1 MRFILASE
9 SPRRKELLASIG
21 IDFETLPSSVP
32 ELDGNG
38 SYSPHVPF
46 LNAILKAETVALK
59 HPDALVLGA
68 DTVIEFEN
76 KIMGKPRD
84 MSEACEMLMTLS
96 GKKHNVTTAVCL
108 RNILF
113 RVESVFCETTV
124 VEFNAFE
131 RDTAEKYISSV
142 HTLDKAGAYAIQ
154 ELGSLL
160 VKNIRGPEDNV
171 IGLPRKKLRK
181 SIYACGF
188 GSLITKDE
196 PPVKAVSQ

>member
-9 SPRRKELLASIG
+9 SPRRKELLSSIG
-21 IDFETLPSSVP
+21 IVFVTMPSSVT
-32 ELDGNG
+32 ELDGSG
-38 SYSPHVPF
+38 SYLPHVPF
-46 LNAILKAETVALK
+46 LNAILKAETVASE

-76 KIMGKPRD
+76 RIMGKPRGTD
-84 MSEACEMLMTLS
+84 EACEMLMALS

-108 RNILF
+108 KNIS
-113 RVESVFCETTV
+113 RGVEAVFCETTV
-124 VEFNAFE
+124 VEFNAFD
-131 RDTAEKYISSV
+131 RGTAGKYISSV

-154 ELGSLL
+154 EFGNLL

-171 IGLPRKKLRK
+171 IGLPREKLKK

-188 GSLITKDE
+188 GSLIMKDE

>member
-9 SPRRKELLASIG
+9 SPRRKELLSSIG

-38 SYSPHVPF
+38 SYSLHVPF
-46 LNAILKAETVALK
+46 LNAILKAETVASK

-76 KIMGKPRD
+76 RIMGKPRD
-84 MSEACEMLMTLS
+84 MLEACEMLMTLS

-108 RNILF
+108 KNVLL
-113 RVESVFCETTV
+113 RVEAVFCETTV

-154 ELGSLL
+154 EFGSLL

-171 IGLPRKKLRK
+171 IGLPREKLRK